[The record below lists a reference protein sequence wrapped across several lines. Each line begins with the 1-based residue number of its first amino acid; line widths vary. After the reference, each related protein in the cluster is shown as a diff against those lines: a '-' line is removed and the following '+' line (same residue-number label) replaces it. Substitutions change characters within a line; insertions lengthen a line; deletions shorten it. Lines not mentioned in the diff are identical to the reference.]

1 MKPFFSILIP
11 VYNVEKY
18 LAICIESVLRQSFS
32 DYEIILVDDGSKDTS
47 GQICDAYRTKHAD
60 KIRVLHKP
68 NQGLISARREGLR
81 LAKGQYICF
90 LDSDDFFLGESL
102 TKLYQVIQENG
113 CDIVLFQWKK
123 TDELGKEIDDE
134 GQGAFSETGFV
145 DKSTLI
151 KKMIN
156 TSLVNPL
163 WSKCSRYDL
172 FDVEQD
178 YSQYYAI
185 QNGEDLLQSLPV
197 VYRAKSVYFL
207 KEALYG
213 YRTNNASI
221 THNYQ
226 RFQYKTLDFLRPLL
240 YEYLQKMGMDT
251 KDNINAF
258 FEMYLKVL
266 WDNLEALFR
275 GVRDAGQRHLILDE
289 IKNYS
294 FVKKA
299 RKYLSGSSLNVMKRM
314 GLMVFFA
321 CNNTGLEWYMKF
333 YFLCVGIV
341 RKTG

>member
-1 MKPFFSILIP
+1 MATPFFSILIP

-18 LAICIESVLRQSFS
+18 LPACLESVLRQSFM

-47 GQICDAYRTKHAD
+47 GQICDAYCAKHAD
-60 KIRVLHKP
+60 KMRVLHKP
-68 NQGLISARREGLR
+68 NQGLISARREGLK

-102 TKLYQVIQENG
+102 TKLYQVIQETG

-123 TDELGKEIDDE
+123 TDESGKEIDTE

-151 KKMIN
+151 KKMID

-185 QNGEDLLQSLPV
+185 QNGEDLLQSMPV
-197 VYRAKSVYFL
+197 VYSAKSVYFL

-213 YRTNNASI
+213 YRTNNALS
-221 THNYQ
+221 
-226 RFQYKTLDFLRPLL
+226 
-240 YEYLQKMGMDT
+240 
-251 KDNINAF
+251 
-258 FEMYLKVL
+258 
-266 WDNLEALFR
+266 
-275 GVRDAGQRHLILDE
+275 LIH
-289 IKNYS
+289 I
-294 FVKKA
+294 
-299 RKYLSGSSLNVMKRM
+299 
-314 GLMVFFA
+314 
-321 CNNTGLEWYMKF
+321 
-333 YFLCVGIV
+333 
-341 RKTG
+341 

>member
-47 GQICDAYRTKHAD
+47 GKICDAYCAKYAD
-60 KIRVLHKP
+60 KVRVLHKP
-68 NQGLISARREGLR
+68 NQGLISARREGLK

-90 LDSDDFFLGESL
+90 LDSDDFFMGESL
-102 TKLYQVIQENG
+102 TKLYQVIQETG

-123 TDELGKEIDDE
+123 TDELGNEIDVE

-145 DKSTLI
+145 DKSSLVE
-151 KKMIN
+151 KMIN

-172 FDVEQD
+172 FDVEKD
-178 YSQYYAI
+178 YSQYYSI
-185 QNGEDLLQSLPV
+185 QNGEDLLQSLPL

-213 YRTNNASI
+213 YRTNTASI

-251 KDNINAF
+251 EDNINAF
-258 FEMYLKVL
+258 FEMYLTIL
-266 WDNLEALFR
+266 WENLEAMFR
-275 GVRDAGQRHLILDE
+275 GVHDAAQRHLILDE

-299 RKYLSGSSLNVMKRM
+299 RKYLSRSSLNVLKRM
-314 GLMVFFA
+314 GLKLFFA
-321 CNNTGLEWYMKF
+321 CNSSGFEWYMKF
-333 YFLCVGIV
+333 YFLCADVV
-341 RKTG
+341 RKIR